1 LKSLGGKKK
10 KKRGGTEN
18 LKKIEKLKNGEG
30 WNEEG
35 GSEQGNK
42 TK

>member
-1 LKSLGGKKK
+1 MKHRRGKK

-18 LKKIEKLKNGEG
+18 LKKLKNREG
-30 WNEEG
+30 GNEEG

-42 TK
+42 TSS

>member
-1 LKSLGGKKK
+1 LGGKK
-10 KKRGGTEN
+10 RRREGGTEN
-18 LKKIEKLKNGEG
+18 LKKLKNGEG

-35 GSEQGNK
+35 GSEQGIK